1 MLTDQHDPRKK
12 SDLVGAITCMQSDDQ
27 LPLATWG
34 QALMSARVE
43 QSLGVVETAREL
55 MLSPSQLRNIE
66 SGTMA
71 SFHGSGYYFRAVQKY
86 ANRLGVVLDPA
97 VESLPLTDSQLGM
110 QRLSKHSTESNTSAT
125 AILSRRQSTLDNG
138 LKVDP
143 FRSRSS
149 RVGMVLAVILVF
161 AVALGLYLSIEEG
174 WPNKQTAQPA
184 DGAQKRVQGDS
195 VQVVTVPATP
205 DLAKSASVSDQ
216 TTRSVTPQ
224 PLLIAPTGTEVV
236 SGVEPLSAAPSD
248 AQAPTAL
255 IISEIA
261 PATEA
266 EASPEPAPEP
276 AAPPPPPPP
285 PLTDIIEARF
295 TADCWVEVRYKDGRV
310 EQKVYT
316 DRDILTVPVEEIEG
330 MVFGN
335 AAAVR
340 AQRQGQSFDVMTYAG
355 GRNVARIRQ
364 ADLN

>member
-27 LPLATWG
+27 LPIATWG
-34 QALMSARVE
+34 GALMSARVE
-43 QSLGVVETAREL
+43 QGLGVVETAREL

-125 AILSRRQSTLDNG
+125 AILTRRQSTLDNG
-138 LKVDP
+138 LKVAP

-149 RVGMVLAVILVF
+149 RVGMVLGVILVF
-161 AVALGLYLSIEEG
+161 AVALGLYLSIKEG
-174 WPNKQTAQPA
+174 WPNKQTAQTA
-184 DGAQKRVQGDS
+184 AGAQKRVLGDS

-216 TTRSVTPQ
+216 TTRSATPQ

-236 SGVEPLSAAPSD
+236 SGVEPLSFAPSD
-248 AQAPTAL
+248 AKAPTAL

-261 PATEA
+261 PTTEA

-276 AAPPPPPPP
+276 AAPPPL
-285 PLTDIIEARF
+285 LTDIIEARF

-316 DRDILTVPVEEIEG
+316 DRDILTVPVEEIES

-335 AAAVR
+335 AAAVK
-340 AQRQGQSFDVMTYAG
+340 AQRQGQSFGVMKYAG

-364 ADLN
+364 AELQ